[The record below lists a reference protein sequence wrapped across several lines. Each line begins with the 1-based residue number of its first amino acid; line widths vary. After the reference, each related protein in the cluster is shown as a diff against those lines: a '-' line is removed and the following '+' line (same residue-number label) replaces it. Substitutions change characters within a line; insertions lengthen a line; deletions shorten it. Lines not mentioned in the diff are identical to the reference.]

1 MPDSEKY
8 VSYKQAFTGMIALA
22 GILITLGLAI
32 WGHEQNQNRKIEKN
46 SSEIKEVRQKLDSL
60 KEDIKEIKT
69 MLKTQISLGTDTRER
84 VIRIEE
90 KIKN

>member
-46 SSEIKEVRQKLDSL
+46 SSEIKEVRQ
-60 KEDIKEIKT
+60 
-69 MLKTQISLGTDTRER
+69 
-84 VIRIEE
+84 
-90 KIKN
+90 N